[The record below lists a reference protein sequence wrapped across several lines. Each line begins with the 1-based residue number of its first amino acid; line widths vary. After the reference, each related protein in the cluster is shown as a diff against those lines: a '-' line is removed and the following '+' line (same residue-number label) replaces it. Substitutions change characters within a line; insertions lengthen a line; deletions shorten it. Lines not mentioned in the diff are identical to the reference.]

1 MYSKELLRG
10 TLNTLIIQ
18 VLQKHGRMYGYEI
31 AQRIK
36 EQSQETILV
45 KEGSLYPILHKLEA
59 DGHVTVE
66 DEHIGRRLRRYYT
79 LTEAG
84 KTEAHERASELLA
97 FMQTI
102 KRFIDPLPD
111 LEFSI

>member
-10 TLNTLIIQ
+10 TLNTLIFQ
-18 VLQKHGRMYGYEI
+18 VLKQHGRMYGYEI
-31 AQRIK
+31 AQMVK
-36 EQSQETILV
+36 TQSEELILV

-59 DGHVTVE
+59 AGHVTVE

-79 LTEAG
+79 LTDTGKAEAQS
-84 KTEAHERASELLA
+84 KASEMLA
-97 FMQTI
+97 FIATV